1 MTEPIY
7 RLAAPEEV
15 PAIADLWLAFQR
27 EHNARFIRQ
36 VRVTKYNRER
46 IVEHF
51 GKLVG
56 NCQLW
61 VVVAEDA
68 LVGFAAVA
76 PNRHPID
83 LFYASAAVSDLYLL
97 PVWRGRGWGRT
108 LLERV
113 VADIEA
119 RGLHA
124 VTISYL
130 AGNPA
135 GDMYKAS
142 GFRPFSQM
150 LIRPLADGMVK
161 TGPEYPAEG

>member
-1 MTEPIY
+1 
-7 RLAAPEEV
+7 V
-15 PAIADLWLAFQR
+15 PAIAELWLSFQR

-36 VRVTKYNRER
+36 VRVTKHNRER

-56 NCQLW
+56 NRQLW
-61 VVVAEDA
+61 AVAADGA
-68 LVGFAAVA
+68 LVGFAAIA

-97 PVWRGRGWGRT
+97 PAWRGRGWGRA

-135 GDMYKAS
+135 GDMYESS
-142 GFRPFSQM
+142 GFRPFSHM
-150 LIRPLADGMVK
+150 LIRPLVEGMVK